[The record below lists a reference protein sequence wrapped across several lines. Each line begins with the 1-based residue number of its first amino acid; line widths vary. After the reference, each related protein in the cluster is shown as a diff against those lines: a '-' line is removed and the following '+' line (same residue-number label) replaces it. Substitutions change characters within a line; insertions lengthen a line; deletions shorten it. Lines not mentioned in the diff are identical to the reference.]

1 MAHDRARRRWLALAG
16 ASLAPA
22 VVGSAPAVAQAWPA
36 RPIRFIVPFPPGGAN
51 DVLARLVGAH
61 LSASLAQQ
69 VVVDNR
75 GGANT
80 IIGCDLT
87 AKATPDGYTILIVP
101 GSHAINP
108 SLYRTL
114 PYDTLRDFAA
124 VSLIGNGAYVLL
136 ANPAL
141 PARSI
146 EELLALARAKPG
158 SLSYASAGIGNIT
171 HLAGELFASMASV
184 RFNHVPYKG
193 GGQALA
199 DLAGGHVS
207 LYFATVAAAG
217 PHLKSGKLRAL
228 AVTTT
233 KRAAA
238 LPAVPTMA
246 EAGLPGYEVSGWYG
260 VLAPA
265 RTPRPVIERLSGATS
280 RAVQA
285 PEVRDTL
292 VNVLGID
299 PVGSEPA
306 MLDARIRDE
315 IPKWGKLLRSLGIQ
329 PE

>member
-1 MAHDRARRRWLALAG
+1 MADGRRRTLLALAG

-22 VVGSAPAVAQAWPA
+22 AGGSRTARAQDWPS
-36 RPIRFIVPFPPGGAN
+36 RPVRFIVPFPPGGAN
-51 DVLARLVGAH
+51 DVLARLLGVQ
-61 LSASLAQQ
+61 LSTALGQQ
-69 VVVDNR
+69 VVIDNR

-108 SLYRTL
+108 SLYRAL
-114 PYDTLRDFAA
+114 PYDTVKDFAA
-124 VSLIGNGAYVLL
+124 VSLVGNGAYVLL
-136 ANPAL
+136 ANPSL

-158 SLSYASAGIGNIT
+158 TLSYASAGIGNIT
-171 HLAGELFASMASV
+171 HLAGELFASMGGV
-184 RFNHVPYKG
+184 RFTHVPYKG

-199 DLAGGHVS
+199 DLVGGHVS

-233 KRAAA
+233 KRTAA
-238 LPAVPTMA
+238 LPTVPTMA

-265 RTPRPVIERLSGATS
+265 RTPRPVVDRLSRAIS
-280 RAVQA
+280 KAVQV

-306 MLDARIRDE
+306 LLDARIREE
-315 IPKWGKLLRSLGIQ
+315 IPRWGKLVRSLGIQ

>member
-1 MAHDRARRRWLALAG
+1 MEHDTRRRLLALAG

-22 VVGSAPAVAQAWPA
+22 AIAPRLASAQDWPS
-36 RPIRFIVPFPPGGAN
+36 RPVRFIVPFPPGGAN
-51 DVLARLVGAH
+51 DVLARLLGVQ
-61 LSASLAQQ
+61 LSASLGQQ
-69 VVVDNR
+69 VIVDNR

-108 SLYRTL
+108 SLYRAL

-141 PARSI
+141 PARSV

-171 HLAGELFASMASV
+171 HLAGELFASMGSA
-184 RFNHVPYKG
+184 RFTHVPYKG

-199 DLAGGHVS
+199 DLVGGHVS

-228 AVTTT
+228 AVTTA
-233 KRAAA
+233 KRTAA

-265 RTPRPVIERLSGATS
+265 RTPRPVVERLS
-280 RAVQA
+280 RAIAKAVHA
-285 PEVRDTL
+285 PEVRETL
-292 VNVLGID
+292 VNVLGVD
-299 PVGSEPA
+299 PVGSDPA
-306 MLDARIRDE
+306 VLDARIREE